1 MFPKLALPKA
11 SGSPLLIGVAG
22 SQYTNGKATKSEFL
36 TKFLK
41 SAVNLTEN
49 FQEKISNGVRFQK
62 FTDVQTA
69 GFSLVCF
76 KNF

>member
-22 SQYTNGKATKSEFL
+22 LQYTNDKATKSEFL

-49 FQEKISNGVRFQK
+49 FQEKISNGVPFQK
-62 FTDVQTA
+62 FTAVQTA
-69 GFSLVCF
+69 SFNLVCF
-76 KNF
+76 KNV